1 MKTRKYKDQKQR
13 TNFVQYESQ
22 NILIQYCKKIKV
34 PSRWSNHPKE
44 DTVKS
49 LILPPSLL
57 SSSELDIQALSKTP
71 FGTQHYKNKGT
82 FQYPSKLSAIFNE
95 YPLFKSLHFV
105 AHLQRNCK
113 QGHTKSGSM
122 PANAHDLTEGCLR
135 LMARRIAYNMCYLK
149 KTKPIYSKVRI
160 RGRCIQ
166 SNRPRSV
173 SRLLR
178 LSRIRI
184 RSLALNG
191 KITGCTRSTW

>member
-22 NILIQYCKKIKV
+22 NILIQYCKKIK
-34 PSRWSNHPKE
+34 E
-44 DTVKS
+44 AS
-49 LILPPSLL
+49 LPEQVSTSLL

-113 QGHTKSGSM
+113 QGHMKSGSV

-191 KITGCTRSTW
+191 KITGCTRST

>member
-1 MKTRKYKDQKQR
+1 MVFECAAFNGRVALPCQAWL
-13 TNFVQYESQ
+13 S
-22 NILIQYCKKIKV
+22 
-34 PSRWSNHPKE
+34 SRWSNHPKE
-44 DTVKS
+44 AS
-49 LILPPSLL
+49 LPEQVSTSLL

-113 QGHTKSGSM
+113 QGHMKSGSV

>member
-1 MKTRKYKDQKQR
+1 MYFLAFHCRSLAFKLLNTFTYFQR
-13 TNFVQYESQ
+13 
-22 NILIQYCKKIKV
+22 
-34 PSRWSNHPKE
+34 
-44 DTVKS
+44 KS

-113 QGHTKSGSM
+113 QGHMKSGSV

-149 KTKPIYSKVRI
+149 KTA
-160 RGRCIQ
+160 C
-166 SNRPRSV
+166 
-173 SRLLR
+173 LLP
-178 LSRIRI
+178 
-184 RSLALNG
+184 
-191 KITGCTRSTW
+191 

>member
-34 PSRWSNHPKE
+34 SS
-44 DTVKS
+44 T
-49 LILPPSLL
+49 SLL
-57 SSSELDIQALSKTP
+57 SSSELDIQALSKAP

-82 FQYPSKLSAIFNE
+82 FQYPKKLSAIFDE

-105 AHLQRNCK
+105 AHLQQNCE
-113 QGHTKSGSM
+113 QGHGKSGSV
-122 PANAHDLTEGCLR
+122 PATAHDL
-135 LMARRIAYNMCYLK
+135 MVRRIAYNMCYLK
-149 KTKPIYSKVRI
+149 KTKPAHSKVRI

-184 RSLALNG
+184 RSLALKG
-191 KITGCTRSTW
+191 EITGCTRST

>member
-34 PSRWSNHPKE
+34 SS
-44 DTVKS
+44 T
-49 LILPPSLL
+49 SLL

-71 FGTQHYKNKGT
+71 PLGGSKAPFGTQHNAVRKGT
-82 FQYPSKLSAIFNE
+82 FQYPKKLSAIFDE

-105 AHLQRNCK
+105 AHLQQNCE
-113 QGHTKSGSM
+113 QGHGKSGSV
-122 PANAHDLTEGCLR
+122 PATAHDL
-135 LMARRIAYNMCYLK
+135 MVRRIAYNMCYLK
-149 KTKPIYSKVRI
+149 KTKPAHSKVRI

-184 RSLALNG
+184 RSLALKG
-191 KITGCTRSTW
+191 EITGCTRST